1 MSTYFH
7 PQSLIED
14 GAVIGQGSRVWA
26 FSNILPG
33 AKIGA
38 DCNICD
44 HVFIENDVVV
54 GNRVTVKSGVQLWD
68 GVTLED
74 AIFIVPNATFTNDKS
89 PRSKQYPS
97 KFLETYIN
105 KGASIGA
112 NATILPGVNIG
123 SGAMGGAGALV
134 TGDVPPKAIVIGN
147 PARIFGYMDAK
158 EKQTSIAGNI
168 KL

>member
-74 AIFIVPNATFTNDKS
+74 AIFIVQNATFTNDKS

-112 NATILPGVNIG
+112 NATILPEVNIG
-123 SGAMGGAGALV
+123 LCLLQEV
-134 TGDVPPKAIVIGN
+134 
-147 PARIFGYMDAK
+147 
-158 EKQTSIAGNI
+158 
-168 KL
+168 LWH